1 MSTPAALAKYWSC
14 LLAVLIGV
22 GALHGSSRQPTSS
35 TTVPASPSVMATI
48 IHVDGTLK
56 LAVLW
61 RGAPRWYLGS
71 GSRSGS
77 GGGQGTTYWVR
88 EQFGDVGID
97 MSFDTA
103 RDILTLGRS
112 SVNVPHGANVLL
124 VDGVGSAA
132 GPQLAASLTVD
143 AGSANTNPTRGSLGP
158 FLAIS
163 PEVLAFLHCDDAPAR
178 STPAARAF
186 GYCGDLPVK

>member
-1 MSTPAALAKYWSC
+1 
-14 LLAVLIGV
+14 
-22 GALHGSSRQPTSS
+22 
-35 TTVPASPSVMATI
+35 MATI

-71 GSRSGS
+71 GSRKRIWRR
-77 GGGQGTTYWVR
+77 QGTTYWVR

-132 GPQLAASLTVD
+132 GPQLAGIPHGGRRVGQHESDARKPGTVPRD
-143 AGSANTNPTRGSLGP
+143 IARGPRL
-158 FLAIS
+158 
-163 PEVLAFLHCDDAPAR
+163 PALR
-178 STPAARAF
+178 
-186 GYCGDLPVK
+186 

>member
-1 MSTPAALAKYWSC
+1 MSMPAAITKYWGC

-22 GALHGSSRQPTSS
+22 GPLHGSSRQLTSS
-35 TTVPASPSVMATI
+35 TTVPASPSVMATVV
-48 IHVDGTLK
+48 HVDGTLK

-61 RGAPRWYLGS
+61 RGTPRWYLGR

-77 GGGQGTTYWVR
+77 GGGGGTTFWIS
-88 EQFGDVGID
+88 EQYGDIGID

-103 RDILTLGRS
+103 RDIVTLGGS
-112 SVNVPHGANVLL
+112 SINVPHGANVLL

-158 FLAIS
+158 FLSIS
-163 PEVLAFLHCDDAPAR
+163 PQVLAFLLCDDAPAR

-186 GYCGDLPVK
+186 GYCSDLR